1 MEDKDKAALL
11 FAALSKFQGEVK
23 PALKAKAG
31 YGYKYADIAAVLEAA
46 KGPLADNGLC
56 VNHTTET
63 RYPKK
68 VCEVPLHHTEPDSE
82 KESWRKVTE
91 ETEPTVILHTVL
103 GHVDGGSM
111 VSAYPILPV
120 KKDPQG
126 YGSAMTYARR
136 YCFMAITGLP
146 VADDDGATASAT
158 AAAPPQEEENG
169 LGRNPYKDCQK
180 FMAENAEASNVYLRA
195 INWIRPKDTW
205 VTLGP
210 DQKRQIADGLEMF
223 KVKVLQH
230 GTP

>member
-1 MEDKDKAALL
+1 MSEEQDDKAAKL

-46 KGPLADNGLC
+46 RGPLAENGLC

-63 RYPKK
+63 RFPPK
-68 VCEVPLHHTEPDSE
+68 VTLTRLDDSAGE
-82 KESWRKVTE
+82 DWRNVTE
-91 ETEPTVILHTVL
+91 ETEPVVILNTIL

-126 YGSAMTYARR
+126 YGSALTYARR

-146 VADDDGATASAT
+146 VADDDGASGSGKPTLDEGAT
-158 AAAPPQEEENG
+158 AENG
-169 LGRNPYKDCQK
+169 RNLYKDCQK
-180 FMAENAEASNVYLRA
+180 FMAENAEVVNSYLRM
-195 INWIRPKDTW
+195 IGWVGPDETW
-205 VTLGP
+205 VKLDP
-210 DQKRQIADGLEMF
+210 DQKRQIADGLESF
-223 KVKVLQH
+223 RAKALEH
-230 GTP
+230 GTS